1 MELAPYNQKMFGT
14 KNATRLRHST
24 LFAQNLSVMY
34 KEIIMKN
41 LLALSLTLFIAGCEI
56 TVQDPSMM
64 EINGGSLSF
73 KDKVELID
81 TAILNLKSSDLES
94 TIINTAKVTDLTLIK
109 NIDVVKIVQN
119 DRVFLKCDIDAKSE
133 VELKLEAACRKT
145 VMTEMMKIVKETKN
159 T

>member
-1 MELAPYNQKMFGT
+1 
-14 KNATRLRHST
+14 
-24 LFAQNLSVMY
+24 
-34 KEIIMKN
+34 MKN

>member
-1 MELAPYNQKMFGT
+1 
-14 KNATRLRHST
+14 
-24 LFAQNLSVMY
+24 MY

-41 LLALSLTLFIAGCEI
+41 LLALSLALFIAGCEI

-64 EINGGSLSF
+64 EINGGSLTF

-94 TIINTAKVTDLTLIK
+94 TITNTAMVTDLTLIK

-119 DRVFLKCDIDAKSE
+119 DRVFLKCDIDAKAE